1 MREICDGLRFP
12 EGPIAMPDG
21 SVLLVEIA
29 RGTLTRVAPDGRVEV
44 VAETGGGPNGA
55 ALGPDDTVYICNN
68 GGFSWREASLGPG
81 PDGAPQPLL
90 LPVHQAEDYTGGSIQ
105 TVRVRDGAAVGPVAT
120 LYTHCGD
127 RPLRGP
133 NDLVFDRHGGFY
145 FTDLGKGRVDDM
157 DRGALYYGLADG
169 SGVREVAYPLLTP
182 NGVGLSPAGDRV
194 YWAETATG
202 RVWYLDLEGPGVPR
216 STGPQIS
223 STSAAAT
230 MLANVGGAAR
240 LDSLAVDS
248 EGNVC
253 VATLMVGAITAIA
266 PDGGIRAIVPV
277 PGGDPM
283 ITNVCFGGPDLSTAY
298 ITASGTGRLLAH
310 EWHCPGLPLEHLNR

>member
-1 MREICDGLRFP
+1 
-12 EGPIAMPDG
+12 MPDG

-29 RGTLTRVAPDGRVEV
+29 RGTLTRVQPDGSTEV

-55 ALGPDDTVYICNN
+55 ALGPDGRVYICNN
-68 GGFSWREASLGPG
+68 GGFEWHETNG
-81 PDGAPQPLL
+81 LL
-90 LPVHQAEDYTGGSIQ
+90 LPGLQPASYTGGSIQ
-105 TVRVRDGAAVGPVAT
+105 AVDVASGKVET

-127 RPLRGP
+127 RQLRGP
-133 NDLVFDRHGGFY
+133 NDIVFDDEGGFY
-145 FTDLGKGRVDDM
+145 FTDLGKGRAHDM
-157 DRGALYYGLADG
+157 DRGGLYYATADG
-169 SGVREVAYPLLTP
+169 SSITSVAYPLLTP

-202 RVWYLDLEGPGVPR
+202 RVWYLELESPGVPR
-216 STGPQIS
+216 PAGPQIS
-223 STSAAAT
+223 STSVPAT
-230 MLANVGGAAR
+230 LLANVGGGAR

-266 PDGGIRAIVPV
+266 PSGAIRAVVPV

-283 ITNVCFGGPDLSTAY
+283 VTNVCFGGPDLTTAF
-298 ITASGTGRLLAH
+298 ITVSGTGRLLAH
-310 EWHCPGLPLEHLNR
+310 EWHCPGHPLAFLNR